1 MPTLIQV
8 SSAAYLCLSD
18 DVVAIIFSRVDS
30 LVSKGNLLKVI
41 MPPKTRG
48 QGRAASTT
56 ATDVAE
62 NDVMLGYLDF
72 GLLATIPETVRD
84 ALVCSVAQLVF
95 ARNIDAMARLFIDLQ
110 LLPPHRAILFDSD
123 PVERAVFAQALNET
137 FDKVL
142 QFPDKNSSSTSS
154 SPSSIVPILR
164 FDNLL
169 GGLTSLVARFEFQL
183 PPYFLNNARALAT
196 LEGVARRLDP
206 TFNVLQIMYPFALNR
221 LLNNPSRSPIVD
233 DTLMS
238 LLRSPATKTIE
249 MHRIRKLLDD
259 SALLTG
265 YSRRRVL
272 QDVVASKGGRR
283 TIRKV
288 LRELL
293 VSRFT
298 SSRQATRGMEGRTFV
313 AKHRIFRL

>member
-1 MPTLIQV
+1 M
-8 SSAAYLCLSD
+8 
-18 DVVAIIFSRVDS
+18 
-30 LVSKGNLLKVI
+30 
-41 MPPKTRG
+41 PKT
-48 QGRAASTT
+48 QLKDRAAN
-56 ATDVAE
+56 AAD

-84 ALVCSVAQLVF
+84 ALICSVAQLVF

-110 LLPPHRAILFDSD
+110 LLPSHRAILFNQD
-123 PVERAVFAQALNET
+123 PVERAVFTQALNET
-137 FDKVL
+137 LDKVL
-142 QFPDKNSSSTSS
+142 QFPDKDTSSSSS
-154 SPSSIVPILR
+154 SPSSSVTSIPILR

-221 LLNNPSRSPIVD
+221 LLNNPSQSPIVD

-238 LLRSPATKTIE
+238 LLRSPDTNTVE
-249 MHRIRKLLDD
+249 MHRIQKLLDD
-259 SALLTG
+259 SALFTG

-272 QDVVASKGGRR
+272 RDVLTSKGGRR

-288 LRELL
+288 LREMLL
-293 VSRFT
+293 SLFT
-298 SSRQATRGMEGRTFV
+298 TRRRRRGKDGRTFG
-313 AKHRIFRL
+313 AKRIIFRL

>member
-1 MPTLIQV
+1 VPP
-8 SSAAYLCLSD
+8 
-18 DVVAIIFSRVDS
+18 
-30 LVSKGNLLKVI
+30 KGNLLKVV
-41 MPPKTRG
+41 MPPKTRR
-48 QGRAASTT
+48 QRRAATTT
-56 ATDVAE
+56 AADA
-62 NDVMLGYLDF
+62 NDDVMLGYLDF

-95 ARNIDAMARLFIDLQ
+95 ARNIDAMARLFADLQ
-110 LLPPHRAILFDSD
+110 LLPPHRAALFDSD
-123 PVERAVFAQALNET
+123 LVERAVFAQALNET
-137 FDKVL
+137 LDKVL
-142 QFPDKNSSSTSS
+142 QFPDKDSSSTPLSV
-154 SPSSIVPILR
+154 VPILR

-221 LLNNPSRSPIVD
+221 LLNNPSQSPIVD
-233 DTLMS
+233 KTLMS
-238 LLRSPATKTIE
+238 LLRSPATQAVE
-249 MHRIRKLLDD
+249 VHRIQKLLED

-288 LRELL
+288 LREML

-298 SSRQATRGMEGRTFV
+298 LSRQTARGRTSCRTFV
-313 AKHRIFRL
+313 AKRRIFRL